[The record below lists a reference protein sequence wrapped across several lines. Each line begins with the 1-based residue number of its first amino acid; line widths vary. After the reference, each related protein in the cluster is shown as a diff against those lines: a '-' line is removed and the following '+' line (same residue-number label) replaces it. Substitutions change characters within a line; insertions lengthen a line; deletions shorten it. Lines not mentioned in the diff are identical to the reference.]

1 MIKDDKRIRLFIGHY
16 GSGKSEVS
24 INYVTKL
31 REQVE
36 GEVALADLDVVNV
49 YFRSREK
56 KDIMKDLGIT
66 PIDSSMNTTT
76 LDLPAV
82 SAEIMRPL
90 NDKSVNYV
98 IDVGGDNVGGKVV
111 GRFANQFN
119 SNDYDMFYVVNAN
132 REKTQ
137 TAKEVLQYIDAIE
150 ATSKLKVTGLINNT
164 HMLKETTVEDVLKGQ
179 YVAREVSKIRNIPIK
194 YISCLESIVD
204 KLPKDLEGDILPMKL
219 YLREEWMM

>member
-56 KDIMKDLGIT
+56 KDLMKDLGIT
-66 PIDSSMNTTT
+66 PIDSSINTTT

-150 ATSKLKVTGLINNT
+150 ATSKLKVTGIINNT